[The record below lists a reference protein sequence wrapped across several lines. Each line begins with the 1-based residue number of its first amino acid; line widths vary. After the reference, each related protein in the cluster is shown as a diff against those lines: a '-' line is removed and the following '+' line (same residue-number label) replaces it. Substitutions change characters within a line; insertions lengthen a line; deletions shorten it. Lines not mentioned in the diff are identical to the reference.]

1 MDDKKI
7 AELGPLLSMFEKYN
21 KTTSLKFNKKHKA
34 FIVDVDSES
43 EFVGM
48 IDIMGGIGG
57 FFNVKV
63 TYPHRKPHYRISII
77 DYDFNLVDSLA
88 LSIYI
93 DKFINILIKYTKQ
106 TL

>member
-1 MDDKKI
+1 MDDKKM

-77 DYDFNLVDSLA
+77 DYDFNWKNLEHVYL
-88 LSIYI
+88 
-93 DKFINILIKYTKQ
+93 
-106 TL
+106 

>member
-1 MDDKKI
+1 M
-7 AELGPLLSMFEKYN
+7 
-21 KTTSLKFNKKHKA
+21 
-34 FIVDVDSES
+34 DVDSES

-77 DYDFNLVDSLA
+77 DYDFNWKNLEHVYL
-88 LSIYI
+88 
-93 DKFINILIKYTKQ
+93 
-106 TL
+106 